1 MATASMA
8 TAAMPATTMA
18 AAAMAA
24 AAAAAAMAAM
34 PSRHSSAYID
44 DQCQRDDPENFCKF
58 RHHWTST
65 VTPRKINFHPI
76 TLSA

>member
-1 MATASMA
+1 MA

-18 AAAMAA
+18 AAAM
-24 AAAAAAMAAM
+24 AAAAMAAM

-65 VTPRKINFHPI
+65 VTPRKLIFIRSP
-76 TLSA
+76 

>member
-8 TAAMPATTMA
+8 TAAMPATTM
-18 AAAMAA
+18 
-24 AAAAAAMAAM
+24 AAAAMAAM

-65 VTPRKINFHPI
+65 VTPRKLIFIRSP
-76 TLSA
+76 